1 MKTEQSIVQELE
13 RLEHRVQSSTDPLVH
28 LYLRERRPPT
38 ASSKSTIPLLL
49 VHGATI
55 SSILWD
61 NPLPDWSW
69 MDRLALDGFHV
80 FAVDLRGYG
89 LSSKPDSFDR
99 PPLENEP
106 YARAKDVEQDV
117 LDAIDL
123 ILDITG
129 AEQVDLLGGSWGSV
143 ICGKLVAENP
153 EIKVRRLILYA
164 PLYSEMATR
173 PNWLGKTPISKN
185 QSIGAYR
192 RVSPEQL
199 RLRWDEEIPVQDKT
213 LWRPEGVLEALMRSC
228 ITADQ
233 STEDIKQPDFRVPN
247 GTIAD
252 LHEVFDG
259 KPLYDCSNITVPTL
273 LIRGAA
279 DPVSTHEDAYR
290 LFENLKSNIKRY
302 TVVGNGAHFMIAENK
317 ITEVHSTIAGFLAE
331 VFKS

>member
-1 MKTEQSIVQELE
+1 MKTEQSIVPEVQ
-13 RLEHRVQSSTDPLVH
+13 RTAHRVQSSNEPSVH
-28 LYLRERRPPT
+28 LHLRERRPFI
-38 ASSKSTIPLLL
+38 ASSKSAVPLLL

-89 LSSKPDSFDR
+89 QSSRPESFDH

-117 LDAIDL
+117 IDAIDF
-123 ILDITG
+123 ILELTR
-129 AEQVDLLGGSWGSV
+129 AEKIDLLGGSWGSI

-153 EIKVRRLILYA
+153 EIKVRRLVLYA
-164 PLYSEMATR
+164 PLYSEMTTR
-173 PNWLGKTPISKN
+173 PDWLDKPSRSNGS
-185 QSIGAYR
+185 SIGAYR
-192 RVSPEQL
+192 RVLPEQL
-199 RLRWDEEIPVQDKT
+199 KHRWDSEIPVPDKSS
-213 LWRPEGVLEALMRSC
+213 WRPDGILEALMRGC
-228 ITADQ
+228 IDDDDQ
-233 STEDIKQPDFRVPN
+233 TGFRVPN

-259 KPLYDCSNITVPTL
+259 KPLYDCGDISAPTL
-273 LIRGAA
+273 LIRGSA
-279 DPVSTHEDAYR
+279 DPVSTHEDAFG
-290 LFENLKSNIKRY
+290 LFESLNSDIKRY

-317 ITEVHSTIAGFLAE
+317 IDEVHSSITGFLAE
-331 VFKS
+331 TF